1 MKNAKSMMA
10 EAEKIKAKQNDI
22 IKKKAEKMN
31 EAFKRKYAEVVFV
44 VGIYALLVT
53 TLWAC
58 KSVEFMKD
66 FNYCVDVANNFAI
79 GYLGVVKNLAEISAS
94 VSDGITFLYW
104 IIYVLIWA
112 IGFVIFGAIFAF
124 LVKWIIEAYIKYCG
138 EKIEISILLTLS
150 SMAVCIFFAEYM
162 PVNSIFLILAL
173 NISYIV
179 VRWYIY
185 GYKEARR

>member
-1 MKNAKSMMA
+1 MIV

-22 IKKKAEKMN
+22 IKRKAEKMN
-31 EAFKRKYAEVVFV
+31 EAFKVKYASAVWV
-44 VGIYALLVT
+44 VGVYALLVT
-53 TLWAC
+53 VLWAY
-58 KSVEFMKD
+58 KSVEFMED
-66 FNYCVDVANNFAI
+66 FNYCVGLANNFAM
-79 GYLGVVKNLAEISAS
+79 GYLGIVKNLAEISAS
-94 VSDGITFLYW
+94 VSDGITSLYW
-104 IIYVLIWA
+104 IIYLFIWA
-112 IGFVIFGAIFAF
+112 IGFVIFGVIFAF
-124 LVKWIIEAYIKYCG
+124 LGKWIIEAYIKYCG